1 MLSSISLVVQWYRI
15 CLQCRI
21 PGFDL
26 WVREIPQRREWQPTP
41 VFLPG
46 ESCGQRSL
54 VGYSPR
60 GPKESDRTE
69 WLIFTFIQLYG
80 YATVCLT
87 FHLLKRNLDF
97 FHFQMLKM
105 KHLWT
110 FMYRFFWYV
119 YKVLFLWG
127 KYPVLRL
134 LRCIS
139 ICLNF
144 KEIFRLIFSQ
154 WHYHF
159 LSP

>member
-1 MLSSISLVVQWYRI
+1 MQDTWVWSLGQEDPPEKRMATHFSILAWRI
-15 CLQCRI
+15 LWTEEPGGLQSMGSQRVRQ
-21 PGFDL
+21 DL
-26 WVREIPQRREWQPTP
+26 
-41 VFLPG
+41 G
-46 ESCGQRSL
+46 
-54 VGYSPR
+54 
-60 GPKESDRTE
+60 
-69 WLIFTFIQLYG
+69 LIFTFIQLYG

-87 FHLLKRNLDF
+87 FHPLKRNLDF
-97 FHFQMLKM
+97 FHFQMLQM

-119 YKVLFLWG
+119 YKVLFLRG

-134 LRCIS
+134 LRCIIS

-144 KEIFRLIFSQ
+144 KEISRLIFSQ